1 MVRGL
6 GYVLP
11 VLVTYKVSP
20 MMGFDGTSEGI
31 GGDSFG
37 GDKMDGV
44 RSAGGGSDESRGGVD
59 GVMEVDCGRRWC
71 WHRWR

>member
-1 MVRGL
+1 
-6 GYVLP
+6 
-11 VLVTYKVSP
+11 
-20 MMGFDGTSEGI
+20 MMGFDGPSEGI